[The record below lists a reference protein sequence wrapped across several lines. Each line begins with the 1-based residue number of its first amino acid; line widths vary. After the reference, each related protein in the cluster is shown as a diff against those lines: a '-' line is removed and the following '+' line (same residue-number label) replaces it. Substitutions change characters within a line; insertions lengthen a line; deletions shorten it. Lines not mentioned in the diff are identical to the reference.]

1 MLFLNLKNNL
11 YYFCRKSNEHCLL
24 IKPKGHGTCG
34 FTFHLELA
42 SAHRDPLQRVSAGE
56 QAEGRPLRPSACL
69 LYCCRNLSLAY
80 PFPHDLEARQTD
92 FHGRIE
98 FFFNLIFENKYFSN
112 DMNYDFPVQ
121 KPPLAKIHIYK
132 PLLDVV
138 CKNNPKFHFEGSD
151 GWSSAT
157 VRCFAP
163 AEVKAS
169 NPFWREQWRRGCLR
183 AASAKRLETPW
194 TKQEHSLGCL
204 HLRLCFFLT
213 KVARIHIRYK
223 EKTLN

>member
-1 MLFLNLKNNL
+1 MKYSWKKYEVNYVTITILKIYLNRYEELLLIFYKIWQ
-11 YYFCRKSNEHCLL
+11 SNE
-24 IKPKGHGTCG
+24 IG
-34 FTFHLELA
+34 
-42 SAHRDPLQRVSAGE
+42 
-56 QAEGRPLRPSACL
+56 GRHIML
-69 LYCCRNLSLAY
+69 
-80 PFPHDLEARQTD
+80 DD
-92 FHGRIE
+92 FQVYI
-98 FFFNLIFENKYFSN
+98 
-112 DMNYDFPVQ
+112 PVQ